1 MVRGPT
7 RGGRKGA
14 QTDRRAN
21 SDTSEGLGY
30 VAIVQ
35 RQNPSARDVC
45 RRYPVRQPA
54 ASARYCRCVG
64 KGRDVLDRYG
74 IQPELGLGS
83 RPTNLGASVAARK
96 RLPVCI
102 RPSPRPR
109 RPAPDDAIL
118 IRQTVT
124 VRSPEID
131 HPRRVAERRDRG
143 RRHVAPG
150 LRSGPRC
157 SRGRT
162 AGSPFPGTRVLS
174 DVPLPEPTCPR
185 RQCNRPAPSVGADT
199 PDKRSRVR

>member
-7 RGGRKGA
+7 EEDGKEPKRIGARTAILRG
-14 QTDRRAN
+14 
-21 SDTSEGLGY
+21 
-30 VAIVQ
+30 
-35 RQNPSARDVC
+35 ARVC
-45 RRYPVRQPA
+45 RDRPA
-54 ASARYCRCVG
+54 AESGAARRGMPSVPDDNLQPPRYCRCVG
-64 KGRDVLDRYG
+64 KGRDVLNRYG
-74 IQPELGLGS
+74 IPPDLIRLASHES
-83 RPTNLGASVAARK
+83 RGICTARK
-96 RLPVCI
+96 RLPVWS

-174 DVPLPEPTCPR
+174 DVPLPELTCPR

-199 PDKRSRVR
+199 PDKRCRVR